1 MRRDDAQSL
10 IDAIALSSILLETLE
25 GTSDPIASQE
35 LIAGLREFCE
45 HARSRLSAATGN

>member
-10 IDAIALSSILLETLE
+10 IHAVALCSMLLETLE
-25 GTSDPIASQE
+25 IMSEPAAPEE

-45 HARSRLSAATGN
+45 HARSQLSAKN

>member
-10 IDAIALSSILLETLE
+10 IHAVALCSMLLETLE
-25 GTSDPIASQE
+25 IMSEPAASEE

-45 HARSRLSAATGN
+45 HARSQLSAKN